1 MRYFKIKVKH
11 LLLIAAALTVIYSL
25 IPLAYS
31 KAAQSY
37 KQNGIPEHAAVYY
50 EKALSL
56 TPDFLRSGKDIYDYA
71 NSLSGGATEE
81 SLYKI
86 FPYGH
91 GGSGNGRVPTDEA
104 LDTAIKL
111 YKDLIENRSYDPWA
125 KWAHIRLAEIY
136 MYLGE
141 HKEAEKYLMSG
152 KSNADARLIY
162 ALYNSTG
169 EYDKGINL
177 LEDLIKNNKSYFD
190 MQYYDSLA
198 QLYLQSGKYDD
209 AIRAYKSAMTK
220 AKEIKT
226 ESPGE
231 GYTFFGIEDSDAKI
245 NKIER
250 LKNNHDIVGT
260 CKGRVTVDGIGIG
273 GVKVYIKDRA
283 IYKEDY
289 FSSTP
294 DFPFTTTDKDGFYF
308 IDNVLPG
315 EYDIGIGINPGE
327 IFGKAY
333 LVNKDSQKV
342 LEPRGVLINDFVFNT
357 AIKILS
363 PDDKIEVRGDKLV
376 ISWQQIE
383 GAESYSLVTGL
394 INKGSY
400 ASSIFINDI
409 KKKAGAATNEIT
421 LDVGQIIPEFMGFA
435 SFYDEGRPTPGTL
448 LGLYGGARILYGIEA
463 YGKDGRLIGSSMPV
477 IKTEK
482 HPRHFVLVTQEL
494 EGDKLVKEEKY
505 EEARDWF
512 EDYLIRNPEDEHSLY
527 VLARYYEYCEKNYD
541 KAKEYLSKL
550 YDITK
555 KEEYKKQI
563 ERMDK

>member
-1 MRYFKIKVKH
+1 LRYFKIKVKH
-11 LLLIAAALTVIYSL
+11 LLLAAAALTVIYAL

-37 KQNGIPEHAAVYY
+37 KQNGKPEHAAVYY

-71 NSLSGGATEE
+71 NSLSGSATEE

-104 LDTAIKL
+104 LDTAVKL
-111 YKDLIENRSYDPWA
+111 YKDLIENHSNNPWA

-136 MYLGE
+136 MYLGNY
-141 HKEAEKYLMSG
+141 KEAEKYLMSG
-152 KSNADARLIY
+152 KANSDARLIY
-162 ALYNSTG
+162 SLYNSAG
-169 EYDKGINL
+169 EYDKGISL
-177 LEDLIKNNKSYFD
+177 LEDLIENNKSYFD
-190 MQYYDSLA
+190 MYYYDSLA
-198 QLYLQSGKYDD
+198 QLYMQSGKYDD
-209 AIRAYKSAMTK
+209 AIRTYKSAMAK

-226 ESPGE
+226 ESPE
-231 GYTFFGIEDSDAKI
+231 EEYFIFRKEELDAKI
-245 NKIER
+245 DKIEQ
-250 LKNNHDIVGT
+250 LKDNPGTVGT
-260 CKGRVTVDGIGIG
+260 CRGRVTVDGVGIE
-273 GVKVYIKDRA
+273 GVRVYIKDKA

-289 FSSTP
+289 ISSTP
-294 DFPFTTTDKDGFYF
+294 DFPFTTTDKDGFYS

-315 EYDIGIGINPGE
+315 EYDIGIGINPGR
-327 IFGKAY
+327 ILGKAY
-333 LVNKDSQKV
+333 LNNKDYPKI
-342 LEPRGVLINDFVFNT
+342 LEPGGVLINNFVFNT

-363 PDDKIEVRGDKLV
+363 PDDKMEVKGGKLV
-376 ISWQQIE
+376 ISWQQMK

-394 INKGSY
+394 INEGSY

-409 KKKAGAATNEIT
+409 KEKAGAATNEIT
-421 LDVGQIIPEFMGFA
+421 IDIGQIIPKFMGFA

-463 YGKDGRLIGSSMPV
+463 YDKDGRLIGSSMPV

-482 HPRHFVLVTQEL
+482 LPRHFVLATQEL
-494 EGDKLVKEEKY
+494 KGDKLIKEEKY
-505 EEARDWF
+505 EEARNWF
-512 EDYLIRNPEDEHSLY
+512 EGYLIKYPEDEHSLY
-527 VLARYYEYCEKNYD
+527 VLARYYEYCEKDYD